1 MPAYDGSP
9 NAITQMLIPGRP
21 AYALGSLPNQPP
33 CKMLITSD
41 SVSSNVVTLT
51 VAIMEGFIPA
61 VGDKI
66 YTYATSNSAGGLN
79 QTTGIAIAS
88 VSITAATGIGT
99 ITFPLTTGNQG
110 TTADTGYAI
119 SVPAEVV
126 ETPSP
131 SGAYKS
137 AAFAIQNTI
146 GRGYGI
152 SWSYTCPSAPNSISI
167 QLEGAISNQDSE
179 YTLIGSAATT
189 TSGYNETF
197 AQLPNLVNFV
207 RLHLTT
213 FSGGSSP
220 SIIGKILLS

>member
-1 MPAYDGSP
+1 MPSYDGSP

-33 CKMLITSD
+33 CRMLITSD

-51 VAIMEGFIPA
+51 VAIKEGFIPA
-61 VGDKI
+61 IGDKI
-66 YTYATSNSAGGLN
+66 YTYATTNSSGNLN

-88 VSITAATGIGT
+88 VSITASTGVGT
-99 ITFPLTTGNQG
+99 ITFPLTVANQG
-110 TTADTGYAI
+110 NTADVGYAI
-119 SVPAEVV
+119 SVPAEIV

-137 AAFAIQNTI
+137 AAFAVQNTI
-146 GRGYGI
+146 GRGYGL
-152 SWSYTCPSAPNSISI
+152 SWAYTCPSAPGSLSI

-179 YTLIGSAATT
+179 FTIIGSAATT
-189 TSGYNETF
+189 TTGYNETF

-207 RLHLTT
+207 RLHITT

-220 SIIGKILLS
+220 TIIGKILLS